1 MSPLM
6 ILGIVFGSI
15 TLYGFGAGV
24 THRLLGGGPGFD
36 KALKNDND
44 FFFLLGIMLWPV
56 VLPALLGS
64 ALFKKPTQENL
75 PPAKVHR
82 RLDE

>member
-24 THRLLGGGPGFD
+24 THGMLGGRKGWEDASIDWQVGW
-36 KALKNDND
+36 
-44 FFFLLGIMLWPV
+44 FFAVILWPV
-56 VLPALLGS
+56 ILPMLLGVT
-64 ALFKKPTQENL
+64 AVHRIGRRNL
-75 PPAKVHR
+75 PEAIVHR